1 MKVIAVDFDGC
12 LCEDKWPDIGEPNQ
26 HVINALAKRQS
37 EGAKIILWTCREG
50 QHLQAAV
57 MWCLNHGLKF
67 DAINDNLEENKAA
80 YGNNCRKVWADEYW
94 DDKAI
99 TIAPPSLLKAL
110 LSEIEGDL
118 LPEAIYEIPVEPQS
132 DSLVERVAKCW
143 RWLLNL
149 EG

>member
-12 LCEDKWPDIGEPNQ
+12 LCEDKWPDIGEPNH
-26 HVINALAKRQS
+26 HVINALVKRKS

-57 MWCLNHGLKF
+57 RWCLNHGLIF

-99 TIAPPSLLKAL
+99 PVLLPSISEIPSLEEAREKRIKAFWNML
-110 LSEIEGDL
+110 LG
-118 LPEAIYEIPVEPQS
+118 
-132 DSLVERVAKCW
+132 
-143 RWLLNL
+143 L

>member
-12 LCEDKWPDIGEPNQ
+12 LCEDKWPDIGEPHQ
-26 HVINALAKRQS
+26 HVINALAKRKS

-118 LPEAIYEIPVEPQS
+118 QPGAIYEIPVEPQS

>member
-26 HVINALAKRQS
+26 HVINALVKRKS
-37 EGAKIILWTCREG
+37 EGTKIILWTCREG

-67 DAINDNLEENKAA
+67 DAINDNLEENKVA

-99 TIAPPSLLKAL
+99 TIAPPSLLKAF
-110 LSEIEGDL
+110 LSEINGDL
-118 LPEAIYEIPVEPQS
+118 QPGAIYEIPAEPHS

-143 RWLLNL
+143 RRLLNL

>member
-1 MKVIAVDFDGC
+1 MTIAVDFDGC
-12 LCEDKWPDIGEPNQ
+12 LCKDEWPDIGEPNQ
-26 HVINALAKRQS
+26 LVINALVKRKA

-99 TIAPPSLLKAL
+99 PVLLPSISEIPSLEEARGKRIKAFWNIL
-110 LSEIEGDL
+110 LG
-118 LPEAIYEIPVEPQS
+118 
-132 DSLVERVAKCW
+132 
-143 RWLLNL
+143 L